1 MSLIGI
7 VTVLY
12 RSESVLDDY
21 FKSLSEQTFNKFILY
36 VVDNLSPDKS
46 LEKSYELAEKY
57 KESFVTRIIEND
69 DNYGVA
75 KGNNI
80 GIQQAFEDKC
90 DYILLSNNDVE
101 LKVDTIEILY
111 KKITSESVDVV
122 IPKIFFYDQPL
133 IWYAGGKFK
142 PLSGTTTHTGYLKP
156 DTGIYDS
163 FKLVDYAPTCFA
175 LIHRKV
181 FDKVGLF
188 DERYFVYYDDTDWMY
203 RCNKA
208 GIKMGYVPESVLWH
222 KESTSTG
229 GMTSDFYIK
238 YNYRNQV
245 FFCRK
250 NFSKPHFTIVLIAN
264 ILHYYM
270 VKHWKYSNNQRN
282 TLLNAY
288 RDGFKMKL

>member
-46 LEKSYELAEKY
+46 LKKSYELAEKY

-101 LKVDTIEILY
+101 LKADTIEILY
-111 KKITSESVDVV
+111 NKLTSESVDVV

-133 IWYAGGKFK
+133 IWYAGGRFRHIFG
-142 PLSGTTTHTGYLKP
+142 STTHTGYLKP
-156 DTGIYDS
+156 DTGKWDD

-188 DERYFVYYDDTDWMY
+188 DEKYFVYYDDTDWMY
-203 RCNKA
+203 RCKKA

-245 FFCRK
+245 YFCMKHYSISR
-250 NFSKPHFTIVLIAN
+250 NIIALIAN
-264 ILHYYM
+264 FTYYILY
-270 VKHWKYSNNQRN
+270 KRKFFNREKKQ
-282 TLLNAY
+282 LLYTAIKE
-288 RDGFKMKL
+288 GFRM